1 MSSVM
6 LMRHVQVKV
15 SEIRRSDE
23 SLDHAKD
30 VFLGHDEERLAVDL
44 DLGAAVLAEEDLV
57 ADLDVQR
64 NELAVVV
71 EQRQVVHL
79 GERLVRV
86 RIVRG
91 ALHSGPTADPEI
103 KNNM

>member
-1 MSSVM
+1 MN
-6 LMRHVQVKV
+6 LHLPEAAALPCPRFNLYLF
-15 SEIRRSDE
+15 
-23 SLDHAKD
+23 SLLISLIPTDN
-30 VFLGHDEERLAVDL
+30 GYGRI
-44 DLGAAVLAEEDLV
+44 
-57 ADLDVQR
+57 
-64 NELAVVV
+64 ELAVVV